1 VGSWAAGIVRGRGG
15 GGRGESSGLAFDFDS
30 GVEFDFDS
38 GVAFDFDSGV
48 EFERDFG
55 RDSGVGPGVDF
66 GLGLGLGLGVGL
78 RVRVGVGVGSRAGDQ
93 QDLRTGVQSRP
104 LGGRRDWLSGIAVGS
119 TFGMARRSSA
129 TVAYP
134 EPLERCATWHC
145 C

>member
-48 EFERDFG
+48 DFERDFG

-66 GLGLGLGLGVGL
+66 GLGLGLELRVGVG
-78 RVRVGVGVGSRAGDQ
+78 VGVGVGSRAGDQ